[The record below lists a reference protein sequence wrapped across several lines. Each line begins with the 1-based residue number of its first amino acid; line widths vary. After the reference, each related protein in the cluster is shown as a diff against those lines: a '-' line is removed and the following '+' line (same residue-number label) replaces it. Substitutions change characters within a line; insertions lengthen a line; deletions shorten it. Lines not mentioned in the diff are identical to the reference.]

1 MDKIYTF
8 NGEDITMLM
17 CLVIREVIREIA
29 KQEKTSFNDA
39 FYDFYRSKT
48 YKILRDTEN
57 ALWAE
62 PAGYIADMYFAEKQN
77 KQAIC
82 A

>member
-1 MDKIYTF
+1 METIYTF

-17 CLVIREVIREIA
+17 CIVIREVIREIA
-29 KQEKTSFNDA
+29 KKENLNFGDA
-39 FYDFYRSKT
+39 FYDFYRSDT
-48 YKILRDTEN
+48 YKTLREIEN

-62 PAGYIADMYFAEKQN
+62 PAGYIADMYFAEKEK
-77 KQAIC
+77 KQAAC

>member
-1 MDKIYTF
+1 METIYTF

-17 CLVIREVIREIA
+17 CVVIREVIREIA
-29 KQEKTSFNDA
+29 KREKLNFEEA
-39 FYDFYRSKT
+39 FYDFYRSDT
-48 YKILRDTEN
+48 YKILRETEN

-62 PAGYIADMYFAEKQN
+62 PAGYIADMYFAEKK
-77 KQAIC
+77 KQAVC